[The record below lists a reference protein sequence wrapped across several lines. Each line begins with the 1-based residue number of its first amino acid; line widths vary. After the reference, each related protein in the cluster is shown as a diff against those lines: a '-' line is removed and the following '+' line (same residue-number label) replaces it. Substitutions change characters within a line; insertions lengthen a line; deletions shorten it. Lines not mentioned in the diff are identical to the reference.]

1 MRPLL
6 LSLVFSLSA
15 VSAMA
20 QPIVVA
26 THDVTE
32 WKSVFGQVET
42 RDRLPAR
49 ARIGGTVESLAI
61 TEGDRVTRGQPIAT
75 IRDDKLDFRID
86 ALDARLSALT
96 ARLETATTDLERG
109 RQLRDRGVITNQRF
123 DELQTAVSVLQGE
136 IAGTEAEKLVVAR
149 QIDEGTVLAP
159 GDGIVLSVPI
169 SRGSVLNPGETLA
182 EIGGGGVYLR
192 LAVPERHATAL
203 AQGDGIQITTA
214 QGPRTGIIAKIY
226 PLIQGGRV
234 SADVT
239 VEGLDARFVGQRL
252 PVRLPI
258 ATRKALLVPE
268 AALTKT
274 GGLDFVTV
282 ETATGPQQRVVLPG
296 ARVTQDGTQWREIL
310 TGLMAG
316 ETVVQTND

>member
-1 MRPLL
+1 
-6 LSLVFSLSA
+6 
-15 VSAMA
+15 
-20 QPIVVA
+20 
-26 THDVTE
+26 
-32 WKSVFGQVET
+32 
-42 RDRLPAR
+42 
-49 ARIGGTVESLAI
+49 
-61 TEGDRVTRGQPIAT
+61 
-75 IRDDKLDFRID
+75 
-86 ALDARLSALT
+86 
-96 ARLETATTDLERG
+96 
-109 RQLRDRGVITNQRF
+109 
-123 DELQTAVSVLQGE
+123 
-136 IAGTEAEKLVVAR
+136 
-149 QIDEGTVLAP
+149 
-159 GDGIVLSVPI
+159 VLSVPI

-268 AALTKT
+268 AALTQT